1 MFFLEITLY
10 NFQKNYC
17 IVLLCECYP
26 SSVRGCLQIIFL
38 EIRNDETDYH
48 CIFAA
53 VLIMKQNM
61 QELRLIKRLQC
72 LLRKAMDEYRLIEDG
87 DKILIGLSGGKD
99 SLALL
104 DLLGNRMRIY
114 KPRFSLIAAHIT
126 MSNIEYESDFS
137 YLKQQSERLGVP
149 FVHKETNFDA
159 STDRRKS
166 PCFLCSWY
174 RRKALFDIAKEYQ
187 CNKIALGHHQDDILQ
202 TLLMN
207 LTFQGAFSTMP
218 PKLKMSK
225 FNMTIIRPMCLIA
238 ENDIRELAQMKEF
251 RPQNNKCPYERS
263 SNRPEMKSVLQQLE
277 QLNPQAR
284 YSLWNSM
291 TNIQSEYL
299 PFNEKTNA
307 NQ

>member
-1 MFFLEITLY
+1 MLTIFSKINATKPIIIVFLQPI
-10 NFQKNYC
+10 
-17 IVLLCECYP
+17 
-26 SSVRGCLQIIFL
+26 S
-38 EIRNDETDYH
+38 
-48 CIFAA
+48 
-53 VLIMKQNM
+53 IMKKNI
-61 QELRLIKRLQC
+61 EEHLLIKKLDR

-87 DKILIGLSGGKD
+87 DRILIGLSGGKD

-104 DLLGNRMRIY
+104 NLLGNRMRIY

-126 MSNIEYESDFS
+126 MSNIAYESDFS
-137 YLKQQSERLGVP
+137 YLKQQTDSLNIP
-149 FVHKETNFDA
+149 FVHKETGFDT

-174 RRKALFDIAKEYQ
+174 RRKTLFDIAKEYQ

-238 ENDIRELAQMKEF
+238 EKEILEFARINDF
-251 RPQNNKCPYERS
+251 RPQKKKCPYERS
-263 SNRPEMKSVLQQLE
+263 SNRPEMKSILQQLE
-277 QLNPQAR
+277 QMNPQAR

-291 TNIQSEYL
+291 TNIQPEYL
-299 PFNEKTNA
+299 PFKEKTDINK
-307 NQ
+307 

>member
-1 MFFLEITLY
+1 MLTIFSKINATKPIIIVFLQPI
-10 NFQKNYC
+10 
-17 IVLLCECYP
+17 
-26 SSVRGCLQIIFL
+26 S
-38 EIRNDETDYH
+38 
-48 CIFAA
+48 
-53 VLIMKQNM
+53 IMKKNI
-61 QELRLIKRLQC
+61 EEHLLIKKLDR

-87 DKILIGLSGGKD
+87 DRILIGLSGGKD

-104 DLLGNRMRIY
+104 NLLGNRMRIY

-126 MSNIEYESDFS
+126 MSNIAYESDFS
-137 YLKQQSERLGVP
+137 YLKQQTDSLNIP
-149 FVHKETNFDA
+149 FVHKKTGFDT

-174 RRKALFDIAKEYQ
+174 RRKTLFDIAKEYQ

-238 ENDIRELAQMKEF
+238 EKEILEFARINDF
-251 RPQNNKCPYERS
+251 RPQKKKCPYERS
-263 SNRPEMKSVLQQLE
+263 SNRPEMKSILQQLE
-277 QLNPQAR
+277 QMNPQAR

-291 TNIQSEYL
+291 TNIQPEYL
-299 PFNEKTNA
+299 PFKEKTDINK
-307 NQ
+307 